1 MQQTPAHVI
10 ISWVFFILIGMGFA
24 YSYFFYP
31 NAHPLNCVVKSYTGK
46 DCPACGFSRAFSHYS
61 HGEIG
66 AGKSANPLSWPVF
79 LFFAVQALLRA
90 LVIVHYQVRR
100 RSFQQGLVISDG
112 IISISLFLLA
122 FLPVILKM

>member
-31 NAHPLNCVVKSYTGK
+31 DAHPLNCVVKSHTGK
-46 DCPACGFSRAFSHYS
+46 DCPACGFSRAFSYYS
-61 HGEIG
+61 HGEFTE
-66 AGKSANPLSWPVF
+66 GKAANPLSWPVF
-79 LFFAVQALLRA
+79 LFFALQALARA
-90 LVIVHYQVRR
+90 TVIFYYHVNH
-100 RSFQQGLVISDG
+100 RSFHPGMVISDG

-122 FLPVILKM
+122 FLPVIL